1 MLTRSLDARGGEVT
15 GFFWI
20 PGQARN
26 DVVERWQAGVERGTS
41 IDDSNVW
48 DYSNTSCVY
57 SHCAH
62 WHTLAMIFRPSGCPF
77 GLKGSH

>member
-41 IDDSNVW
+41 IDDSNV
-48 DYSNTSCVY
+48 
-57 SHCAH
+57 
-62 WHTLAMIFRPSGCPF
+62 
-77 GLKGSH
+77 

>member
-26 DVVERWQAGVERGTS
+26 DVVERWKAGVERGTS
-41 IDDSNVW
+41 IDDSNI
-48 DYSNTSCVY
+48 SCRLF
-57 SHCAH
+57 SLRSL
-62 WHTLAMIFRPSGCPF
+62 HTLTMIFRPPGCPF
-77 GLKGSH
+77 GLKGSHKE